1 MEKLLDLNEL
11 EKHSDIIFLP
21 YVDKQF
27 NKVKEFKGFVWDI
40 WFQVEGRNVIRNTNE
55 IKSKK
60 NKTYYILKK

>member
-1 MEKLLDLNEL
+1 M
-11 EKHSDIIFLP
+11 
-21 YVDKQF
+21 DKQF

-60 NKTYYILKK
+60 NKTYYILKNIIFDLTMKIKKP